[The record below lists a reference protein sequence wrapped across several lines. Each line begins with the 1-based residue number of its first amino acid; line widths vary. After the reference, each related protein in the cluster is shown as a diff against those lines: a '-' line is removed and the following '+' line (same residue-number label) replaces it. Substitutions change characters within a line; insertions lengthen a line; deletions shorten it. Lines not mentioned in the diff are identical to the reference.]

1 MMRFLVLILLL
12 TASLSRADV
21 LQDVRQYIKARTE
34 RNPEKIKAK
43 CGFWPA
49 LELRLAYPNLP
60 ANLQKLAKPLLQKPQ
75 RQYSVKSPSGHFTL
89 YYDLTGYN
97 KVPAKD
103 SLKNGIPDYIDSAGV
118 ILDHVWDVEI
128 NQLGFRPPP
137 DSTGQPVQSY
147 PVYFSALGYYGVTNF
162 DLSEDIPS
170 LPGQNYASYLELHN
184 NFAGGGFATNG
195 LEALKVTAAHEFNH
209 AIQLGYQLRWSGD
222 TWAPDI
228 PDRFFME
235 MTSTFM
241 EDYVYDSVNDYVQYV
256 NRFLP
261 VADFRPFNIT
271 DGNTEYANAIYL
283 KMLVRIHGVNIIR
296 KIWEK
301 IVRYPALQS
310 IDLILR
316 QYNDSFDKSFNQYA
330 DWLYFSGQNA
340 DTLHYFK
347 DGALYTNLKV
357 SRDENDLNKDLD
369 YLRMR
374 HVRILV
380 DETSV
385 YRARVTCP
393 SNTGRMSHV
402 LNSQQIQPSV
412 PFNRLQYFSQLKRYP
427 LIAVLTNSSLNN
439 IEHITYSLTKAPAMI
454 KKNPVVIA
462 QHADQVQFLNVPS
475 PSHITIYNVLGQ
487 KIKSIKVINSAN
499 VFWNLKDQGNRLVPS
514 GAYFYLISAQD
525 FKAIGK
531 LVVLR

>member
-1 MMRFLVLILLL
+1 MMRFLILILLF

-21 LQDVRQYIKARTE
+21 LRDVRQYIQARTE
-34 RNPEKIKAK
+34 LNPEKVKAK
-43 CGFWPA
+43 CGFLPA

-60 ANLQKLAKPLLQKPQ
+60 AHLQKLAAPLLQKPK

-103 SLKNGIPDYIDSAGV
+103 SLKNGIPDYIDSAAV

-128 NQLGFRPPP
+128 NQLGYNPPP
-137 DSTGQPVQSY
+137 DSTGKPVQSY
-147 PVYFSALGYYGVTNF
+147 PVYFSAMGYYGVTNF
-162 DLSEDIPS
+162 NLDEDIPS

-195 LEALKVTAAHEFNH
+195 LDALKVTAAHEFHH

-222 TWAPDI
+222 AWSPEI

-241 EDYVYDSVNDYVQYV
+241 EDYVYDYVNDYVQYV
-256 NRFLP
+256 DRFLP

-271 DGNTEYANAIYL
+271 DGNTEYANALYL
-283 KMLVRIHGVNIIR
+283 KMLAKVHGVNIIR

-301 IVRYPALQS
+301 IVHYPALQA
-310 IDLILR
+310 IDLTLQ

-330 DWLYFSGQNA
+330 DWLYFSGQHA
-340 DTLHYFK
+340 DTLQYFK
-347 DGALYTNLKV
+347 DGALYTDLKV
-357 SRDENDLNKDLD
+357 SRNESDLNKDLN
-369 YLRMR
+369 YLSMR

-380 DETSV
+380 DATSV
-385 YRARVTCP
+385 YQAKVSCP
-393 SNTGRMSHV
+393 SNSGRMSHV
-402 LNSQQIQPSV
+402 LNSRKIQPSV
-412 PFNRLQYFSQLKRYP
+412 NFNRFQYFSQLKRYP
-427 LIAVLTNSSLNN
+427 LIVVLTNSSFNN
-439 IEHITYSLTKAPAMI
+439 IENISYSLTKAPAMV

-462 QHADQVQFLNVPS
+462 QHPDQVQFLNVPMQS
-475 PSHITIYNVLGQ
+475 KITIYNILGQ
-487 KIKSIKVINSAN
+487 KVKSIN
-499 VFWNLKDQGNRLVPS
+499 VEKTTAATWNLKDQWNRWVAT
-514 GAYFYLISAQD
+514 GTYIYLISGQD
-525 FKAIGK
+525 FRAVGK
-531 LVVLR
+531 FVVVK